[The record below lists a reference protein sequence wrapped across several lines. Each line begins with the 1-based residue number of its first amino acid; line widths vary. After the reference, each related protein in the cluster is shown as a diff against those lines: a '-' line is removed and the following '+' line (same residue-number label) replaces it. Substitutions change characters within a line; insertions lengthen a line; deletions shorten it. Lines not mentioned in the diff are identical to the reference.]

1 MKFNSGFDF
10 DVLLGTDILPKM
22 NIGLTGVA
30 FRFSSEHS
38 HSDTATDEIQILEN
52 INIDQVNE
60 FEPDNSPAGTA
71 EQRANF
77 FDMIKDVLKK
87 NQSIPVTS
95 SCPMPESIIHLPTKE
110 GATAYRWQYPIPHTL
125 RPVLDKQIEE

>member
-22 NIGLTGVA
+22 NIGLTGAA

-52 INIDQVNE
+52 INIDQVSCLVIN
-60 FEPDNSPAGTA
+60 
-71 EQRANF
+71 
-77 FDMIKDVLKK
+77 DVF
-87 NQSIPVTS
+87 IYYF
-95 SCPMPESIIHLPTKE
+95 IIHLSP
-110 GATAYRWQYPIPHTL
+110 AYVRLYN
-125 RPVLDKQIEE
+125 

>member
-1 MKFNSGFDF
+1 MFEHSLEIMKFNTGFDF

-30 FRFSSEHS
+30 FRLSSEHS

-77 FDMIKDVLKK
+77 FDTIKDVLKK
-87 NQSIPVTS
+87 NQIHS
-95 SCPMPESIIHLPTKE
+95 S
-110 GATAYRWQYPIPHTL
+110 
-125 RPVLDKQIEE
+125 